1 MILIVVSITSQLSL
15 PVVVNLYCS
24 IGNTPNDL
32 DHQVLAVGYGTQVQ
46 L

>member
-1 MILIVVSITSQLSL
+1 MILIVVSTTSQLSL
-15 PVVVNLYCS
+15 PVVANLYCS
-24 IGNTPNDL
+24 IGNTQYDL